1 MACVLLS
8 LEHNAI
14 ALMLSKVTIQYDLTE
29 LAAVLTALKP
39 KQK

>member
-14 ALMLSKVTIQYDLTE
+14 ALMLSEVTIQYDLTE
-29 LAAVLTALKP
+29 LAALLTGVKP
-39 KQK
+39 K